1 MKLSGELG
9 EGILPGVLRTLY
21 AERRTG
27 MLHVTR
33 GGDRASICFI
43 EGNIVYGSTTVKE
56 ARFGQ
61 TLVRHGL
68 LTEWDQARAAEM
80 VDATG
85 RRFGQI
91 LLDLGIFDA
100 DRLEEALAVH
110 VRELLLIAL
119 SWPDGR
125 FEFEDQDRA
134 VFRGYDR
141 PLRLSTGEVI
151 LDAVW
156 SIADPDVIRFGLG
169 DLDRVL
175 AQTTDP
181 LLRFQRLNLNE
192 KDGFLLS
199 RVDGVLTARQ
209 ILDLAPLAA
218 EEAQRSLLGLIYTGM
233 VEYVRAPPKSAQA
246 SGPALAA
253 QVLEAWAALP
263 HQSHYQVLG
272 VAENARSAEILA
284 AYFRLAR
291 LYHPDTHHQPGL
303 EQLKAKLETLFAR
316 VTEAHRVISNP
327 ALRVAYDQASA
338 ARDAPT
344 EVRVAP
350 AVAAPVPTSDPETIT
365 QLLNQAEQAL
375 EGGQPAKALALSGE
389 ALQSATGSTRRRG
402 ILLNARASLKGGGTR
417 KAAEDELKRNLEE
430 DPGHAEAHV
439 LLGTIYRD
447 GGAAALAAACFRRAL
462 ALRPRL
468 PEALAEL
475 AALHPTESH
484 EGGMLKR
491 LFQARRTGEA
501 E

>member
-175 AQTTDP
+175 APTTDP

-209 ILDLAPLAA
+209 ILDLAPLTA

-233 VEYVRAPPKSAQA
+233 VEYLPEAPKSAHT
-246 SGPALAA
+246 SGAALAS
-253 QVLEAWAALP
+253 QVLEAWAALA
-263 HQSHYQVLG
+263 HQSHYEVLG
-272 VAENARSAEILA
+272 LASNARAAEILA

-316 VTEAHRVISNP
+316 VSEAHRVISNP
-327 ALRVAYDQASA
+327 ALRVAYDQAWA

-344 EVRVAP
+344 EARVAP
-350 AVAAPVPTSDPETIT
+350 AEAPVPTTDPETIT
-365 QLLNQAEQAL
+365 QLLNQAEDAL
-375 EGGQPAKALALSGE
+375 ERGQPAKALALAGE
-389 ALQSATGSTRRRG
+389 ALQSATGSARRRG
-402 ILLNARASLKGGGTR
+402 ILLKARAVLKGGGTR
-417 KAAEDELKRNLEE
+417 TAAEDELKRNLEE

-468 PEALAEL
+468 PEAIAEL
-475 AALHPTESH
+475 AALHPGEGR
-484 EGGMLKR
+484 EGGMLKK

>member
-80 VDATG
+80 VDVTG

-209 ILDLAPLAA
+209 ILDLAPLTA
-218 EEAQRSLLGLIYTGM
+218 EEAQLSLLGLIYTGM
-233 VEYVRAPPKSAQA
+233 VEYLREAPKSAHS
-246 SGPALAA
+246 SGAALAS

-263 HQSHYQVLG
+263 HQSHYEVLG
-272 VAENARSAEILA
+272 LASNARAAEILA

-327 ALRVAYDQASA
+327 ALRVAYDQALA

-350 AVAAPVPTSDPETIT
+350 AVEAPVPTTDPETIT
-365 QLLNQAEQAL
+365 QLLNQAEDVL
-375 EGGQPAKALALSGE
+375 ERGQPAKALALAGE
-389 ALQSATGSTRRRG
+389 ALQSATGSARRRG
-402 ILLNARASLKGGGTR
+402 ILLKARAALKGGGTR

-447 GGAAALAAACFRRAL
+447 GGAAALAATCFRRAL

-468 PEALAEL
+468 PEAIAEL
-475 AALHPTESH
+475 AALHPGEGR
-484 EGGMLKR
+484 EGGMLKK